1 MADHSDIVRTL
12 RDLFEDQRS
21 SRKALILYS
30 ADAPE
35 LDVERQPMN
44 AADQGEFW
52 ILKVPRKQGEYLE
65 IVIGRE
71 LRNELLKVLQNDPE
85 GEKRLNEL
93 WLERQSRWRV

>member
-35 LDVERQPMN
+35 LDVERQPIHS
-44 AADQGEFW
+44 ADEGEFW
-52 ILKVPRKQGEYLE
+52 ILKIPRNHGEYLE